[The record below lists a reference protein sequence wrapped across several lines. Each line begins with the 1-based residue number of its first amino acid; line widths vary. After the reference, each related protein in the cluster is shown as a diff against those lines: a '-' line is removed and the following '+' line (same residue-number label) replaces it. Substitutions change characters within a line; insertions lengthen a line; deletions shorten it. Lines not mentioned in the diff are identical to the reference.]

1 MTQASHPVLQAE
13 AKRLAAMR
21 ANDTQALAP
30 LLHEGI
36 VYLHSS
42 GGTDSKESV
51 LAKLKS
57 GQLRYLRVDF
67 EDLAVADM
75 GCAAVVTGRMVATV
89 HREGKD
95 LDIRSQFM
103 TVWQARDPLSDD
115 PAGEPWRLRAHQG
128 TPIK

>member
-1 MTQASHPVLQAE
+1 MTQAPHPVLQAE

-30 LLHEGI
+30 LLHESI

-42 GGTDSKESV
+42 GGTDTKASV
-51 LAKLKS
+51 LAKLQS
-57 GQLRYLRVDF
+57 GQLRYVSVDF

-75 GCAAVVTGRMVATV
+75 GCAAIVTGRMIATV
-89 HREGKD
+89 HREGND

-115 PAGEPWRLRAHQG
+115 AAGEPWRLRAHQG
-128 TPIK
+128 TPLK